1 MSKTNGVHEYA
12 KTKSELN
19 FELKLNGRNAKIGV
33 SLKKNLFSSW
43 IEALQSVCENL
54 RGTTGPYAAINL
66 NPVGGGGGGSAKV
79 CHFVCSSTSEARDYT
94 ISALPS

>member
-33 SLKKNLFSSW
+33 SLKKK
-43 IEALQSVCENL
+43 SVF
-54 RGTTGPYAAINL
+54 IL
-66 NPVGGGGGGSAKV
+66 NRSLAK
-79 CHFVCSSTSEARDYT
+79 R
-94 ISALPS
+94 L